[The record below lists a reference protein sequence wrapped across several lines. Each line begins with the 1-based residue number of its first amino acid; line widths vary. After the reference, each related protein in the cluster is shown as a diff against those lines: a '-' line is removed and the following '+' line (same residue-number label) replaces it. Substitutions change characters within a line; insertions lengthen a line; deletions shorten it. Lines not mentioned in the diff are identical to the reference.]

1 MAEDIIFNE
10 VRNNG
15 IKLKDIDRDLIYNEV
30 LLGIDDQLL
39 QMGGSLSEHSEM
51 PQPRELSPEEKL
63 RRTFAE
69 ENFSRIE
76 MHEIVDSLAHKLNA
90 GQAQLCEDLYQ
101 AVHMAAVSD
110 PQYNAQ
116 VPPSSSSQAP
126 FFLLFSLKCQK
137 IKFSF

>member
-1 MAEDIIFNE
+1 
-10 VRNNG
+10 
-15 IKLKDIDRDLIYNEV
+15 
-30 LLGIDDQLL
+30 
-39 QMGGSLSEHSEM
+39 MGGSLSEHSEM

-63 RRTFAE
+63 RRTFTE

-110 PQYNAQ
+110 PHYNAQ
-116 VPPSSSSQAP
+116 VPPFSSSPAQMPKNKVFILSSP
-126 FFLLFSLKCQK
+126 GGYGTKLFLPKLEVRVVLYSM
-137 IKFSF
+137 